1 MLLATIPLGW
11 RLAIYLLA
19 GIGAGIANG
28 IAGGGTFVTFPTLL
42 ATGAQALT
50 ANVTTTVGVVPSY
63 LGGIRGFRFQ
73 LRGHRDLLR
82 SLVPSCVLGT
92 AAGCSLLLLGSPHLF
107 ALVVPWLI
115 GSGTLLFALA
125 PLITKRLA
133 HVDHAHPARRW
144 GLFIGIFVVAIYGGY
159 FGAGMGIL
167 LLAVMALSLPF
178 EIQELQGLRSVL
190 SLIINVI
197 AAFIFVARG
206 HLDRRR
212 RLHVPDRHA
221 GRWMARGHVDT
232 SALTERRAHRHNRRR
247 TRHHRSL
254 GDHGV
259 GNSRLHL

>member
-1 MLLATIPLGW
+1 MIAATIPLGW
-11 RLAIYLLA
+11 RLTIYLAA
-19 GIGAGIANG
+19 GVGAGIVNG

-42 ATGAQALT
+42 ATGASALT

-73 LRGHRDLLR
+73 LRGHRDLIR
-82 SLVPSCVLGT
+82 SLVPSCLLGT

-133 HVDHAHPARRW
+133 HLDHAPARRW
-144 GLFIGIFVVAIYGGY
+144 GLYIGIFVVAIYGGY

-190 SLIINVI
+190 SLIINAL
-197 AAFIFVARG
+197 AALIFVLRG
-206 HLDRRR
+206 HLIVDAVYMFLIGTLVGGWLGAMLIL
-212 RLHVPDRHA
+212 RLSPNLVRI
-221 GRWMARGHVDT
+221 VIIVV
-232 SALTERRAHRHNRRR
+232 
-247 TRHHRSL
+247 
-254 GDHGV
+254 GV
-259 GNSRLHL
+259 ITTIRLAITA

>member
-1 MLLATIPLGW
+1 MLIATLPLGW
-11 RLAIYLLA
+11 RLTVYLLA

-73 LRGHRDLLR
+73 LRDHRDLLR
-82 SLVPSCVLGT
+82 SLVPSCALGT
-92 AAGCSLLLLGSPHLF
+92 ATGCSLLLLGSPHLF

-197 AAFIFVARG
+197 AALIFVVRG
-206 HLDRRR
+206 HLIVDAVYMFLIGTLVGGWLGAMLIL
-212 RLHVPDRHA
+212 RLSPNVVRI
-221 GRWMARGHVDT
+221 VIIV
-232 SALTERRAHRHNRRR
+232 
-247 TRHHRSL
+247 
-254 GDHGV
+254 V
-259 GNSRLHL
+259 GLVTTIRLAITA